1 MVKKILL
8 VCSIVLPTLAVLL
21 FLWLSGAFRVLS
33 SLDEFRAYVGSF
45 GIWAY
50 LVYWLV
56 QFMAV
61 VLAPIPGNV
70 VTLAGGVMFGTV
82 PSIILSLTA
91 NFAASFLVFGLCRL
105 LGQNFAQK
113 LLGKHSTNKYYELF
127 TRKRDTFL
135 FLTILFPF
143 FPDDMICMLAGLT
156 EISFRRF
163 ALILITAKPWGL
175 IVASVL
181 GSVGLE
187 LPLPILILLGIAG
200 VAIFILGMIYGD
212 RIESYLRRK
221 IGKVENDS

>member
-1 MVKKILL
+1 MKRRILL
-8 VCSIVLPTLAVLL
+8 ICSIVLPILVLCL
-21 FLWLSGAFRVLS
+21 FLWTSGAFRAMH
-33 SLDEFRAYVGSF
+33 SLEEFRTYVAGF

-61 VLAPIPGNV
+61 VVAPIPGNV

-82 PSIILSLTA
+82 PSIVLSLTA
-91 NFAASFLVFGLCRL
+91 NYAASFLVFGLCRL
-105 LGQNFAQK
+105 LGRSFAQK
-113 LLGKHSTNKYYELF
+113 LLGKYSTNKYYELF

-143 FPDDMICMLAGLT
+143 FPDDVICILAGLT
-156 EISFRRF
+156 EIPFRRF
-163 ALILITAKPWGL
+163 ALILLVAKPWGL

-187 LPLPILILLGIAG
+187 LPLPILIILGIAG
-200 VAIFILGMIYGD
+200 VALFVLGLKYGD
-212 RIESYLRRK
+212 RIESFLRRK
-221 IGKVENDS
+221 IGKVGKDS